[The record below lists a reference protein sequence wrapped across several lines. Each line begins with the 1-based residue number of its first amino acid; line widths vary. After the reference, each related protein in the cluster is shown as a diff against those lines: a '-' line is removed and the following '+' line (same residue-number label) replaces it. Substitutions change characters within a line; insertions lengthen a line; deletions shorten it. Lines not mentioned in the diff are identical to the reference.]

1 MSALSVLIGIANQ
14 AFAEKL
20 ILFLEDAGY
29 HIADRG
35 EDSNEI
41 LRKVRNLQPDFV
53 ILDYDIRPNSGYN
66 VARVL
71 DEDRICGGILL
82 MSEAQKTI
90 VQDEVDLMNFAYLTK
105 PLNKALLTNT
115 IELLHKSSKSIFELE
130 KKIDKLKDTIESRKE
145 IEKAKGILMQLHGIT
160 EQEAFRK
167 MQKQSMDT
175 GVPMKEIA
183 KAIIITSML

>member
-175 GVPMKEIA
+175 GVPIV
-183 KAIIITSML
+183 